1 MAALDARGMRLAL
14 HFAGMTTHGITQGGM
29 MQVRKLLLISAL
41 SLVLLPASAQ
51 AQSGWFFSPFIGGN
65 FGGNA
70 DFGDFP
76 DDDDAVERRMDFGAT
91 LGWNPSVVGFEVD
104 LGYSPNFFQDTAG
117 DANFDFGDN
126 NVGNVLLSAPSGTGI
141 RPYASGGLGLI
152 RASVQSATGLF
163 NDLSTNDL
171 GVNIGGGL
179 NANFND
185 NVGIRGDLRYFRSLQ
200 DNESDND
207 LDLSLGSF
215 DFWRG
220 SVGLTFRW

>member
-1 MAALDARGMRLAL
+1 
-14 HFAGMTTHGITQGGM
+14 
-29 MQVRKLLLISAL
+29 MQVRKLLMIGAL
-41 SLVLLPASAQ
+41 ALLLAPANASAQ
-51 AQSGWFFSPFIGGN
+51 NWFFTPFIGGN

-104 LGYSPNFFQDTAG
+104 FGWSPNFFEDTAG
-117 DANFDFGDN
+117 DRNFEFGDN
-126 NVGNVLLSAPSGTGI
+126 NVTTIMGNILFSAKPGGGI
-141 RPYASGGLGLI
+141 RPYGSAGLGLI
-152 RASVQSATGLF
+152 RANVQSATGLF
-163 NDLSTNDL
+163 NDLATNDF
-171 GVNIGGGL
+171 GVNFGAGL

-185 NVGIRGDLRYFRSLQ
+185 NVGVRGDLRYFRSLQ
-200 DNESDND
+200 DNEPDNE

-220 SVGLTFRW
+220 TVGLTFRW

>member
-1 MAALDARGMRLAL
+1 
-14 HFAGMTTHGITQGGM
+14 M
-29 MQVRKLLLISAL
+29 MQVRKLLMIGAL
-41 SLVLLPASAQ
+41 ALMLVPTTASAQ
-51 AQSGWFFSPFIGGN
+51 NWFFSPFIGGN

-104 LGYSPNFFQDTAG
+104 LGFSPNFFEDTAG
-117 DANFDFGDN
+117 DRNFDFGDN
-126 NVGNVLLSAPSGTGI
+126 NVTTFMGNVLLSAKPGSGI
-141 RPYASGGLGLI
+141 RPYGSAGIGLI
-152 RASVQSATGLF
+152 RSSVHSASGLF

-171 GVNIGGGL
+171 GINFGGGL

-185 NVGIRGDLRYFRSLQ
+185 KVGVRGDLRYFRALQ
-200 DNESDND
+200 DNQADND

-220 SVGLTFRW
+220 TVGLTFRW

>member
-1 MAALDARGMRLAL
+1 
-14 HFAGMTTHGITQGGM
+14 
-29 MQVRKLLLISAL
+29 MQVRKLLMISAL

-65 FGGNA
+65 FGGSA

-91 LGWNPSVVGFEVD
+91 IGYNPSFVGFEFD
-104 LGYSPNFFQDTAG
+104 FGYSPNFFQDTAG
-117 DANFDFGDN
+117 DANFEFGDN
-126 NVGNVLLSAPSGTGI
+126 NVTTLMGNVLFSAPPGTGI
-141 RPYASGGLGLI
+141 RPYGSAGLGLI

-171 GVNIGGGL
+171 GVNFGGGI
-179 NANFND
+179 NAQFND
-185 NVGIRGDLRYFRSLQ
+185 NVGLRGDLRYFRSLQ
-200 DNESDND
+200 DNEADND

>member
-1 MAALDARGMRLAL
+1 MIGALAL
-14 HFAGMTTHGITQGGM
+14 
-29 MQVRKLLLISAL
+29 LLVPAN
-41 SLVLLPASAQ
+41 ASAQ
-51 AQSGWFFSPFIGGN
+51 NWFFSPFIGGN

-91 LGWNPSVVGFEVD
+91 LGWNPNVIGFEFD
-104 LGYSPNFFQDTAG
+104 LGFSPNFFEDTAG
-117 DANFDFGDN
+117 DRNFDFGSN
-126 NVGNVLLSAPSGTGI
+126 NVTTLMGNVLLSAKPGSGI
-141 RPYASGGLGLI
+141 RPYGSAGIGLI
-152 RASVQSATGLF
+152 RSSVQSASGLF

-171 GVNIGGGL
+171 GINIGGGL

-185 NVGIRGDLRYFRSLQ
+185 KVGVRGDLRYFRAVQ
-200 DNESDND
+200 DNQPDND

-220 SVGLTFRW
+220 TVGLTFRW

>member
-1 MAALDARGMRLAL
+1 
-14 HFAGMTTHGITQGGM
+14 
-29 MQVRKLLLISAL
+29 MQVRKLLMISAL

-76 DDDDAVERRMDFGAT
+76 DEDDAVERRMDFGAT
-91 LGWNPSVVGFEVD
+91 LGWNPSVVGFEFD

-117 DANFDFGDN
+117 DANFEFGDN
-126 NVGNVLLSAPSGTGI
+126 NVTTLMGNVLLSAPPGSGV

-171 GVNIGGGL
+171 GMNIGGGL

-200 DNESDND
+200 DNEPDD
-207 LDLSLGSF
+207 EFDVALGSF
-215 DFWRG
+215 SFWRG
-220 SVGLTFRW
+220 TVGLVFRF

>member
-1 MAALDARGMRLAL
+1 
-14 HFAGMTTHGITQGGM
+14 
-29 MQVRKLLLISAL
+29 MQVRKLLMISAL

-91 LGWNPSVVGFEVD
+91 LGWNPSVVGFEFD

-117 DANFDFGDN
+117 DVNFEFGDN
-126 NVGNVLLSAPSGTGI
+126 NVTTLMGNVLLSAPPGSGV
-141 RPYASGGLGLI
+141 RPYASAGLGLI

-171 GVNIGGGL
+171 GMNIGGGL

-185 NVGIRGDLRYFRSLQ
+185 NVGLRGDLRYFRALQ
-200 DNESDND
+200 DNEPDNEF
-207 LDLSLGSF
+207 DLSLGSF

>member
-1 MAALDARGMRLAL
+1 
-14 HFAGMTTHGITQGGM
+14 
-29 MQVRKLLLISAL
+29 MQVRKLLMISAL

-76 DDDDAVERRMDFGAT
+76 DEDDAVERRMDFGAT
-91 LGWNPSVVGFEVD
+91 LGWNPSVVGFEFD

-117 DANFDFGDN
+117 DANFEFGDN
-126 NVGNVLLSAPSGTGI
+126 NVTTLMGNVLLSAPPGSGV

-171 GVNIGGGL
+171 GMNIGGGL

-185 NVGIRGDLRYFRSLQ
+185 NVGIRGDVRYFRALQ
-200 DNESDND
+200 DNEADND

>member
-1 MAALDARGMRLAL
+1 MY
-14 HFAGMTTHGITQGGM
+14 F
-29 MQVRKLLLISAL
+29 RKLLMISAL
-41 SLVLLPASAQ
+41 SLMLLPASAQ

-91 LGWNPSVVGFEVD
+91 LGWNPSVVGFEID

-117 DANFDFGDN
+117 DANFEFGDN
-126 NVGNVLLSAPSGTGI
+126 NVTTIMGNVLLSAPMGSGV
-141 RPYASGGLGLI
+141 RPYASGGIGLI

-200 DNESDND
+200 DNEADNEF
-207 LDLSLGSF
+207 DLSLGSF

>member
-1 MAALDARGMRLAL
+1 
-14 HFAGMTTHGITQGGM
+14 
-29 MQVRKLLLISAL
+29 MQVRKLLMVSAL
-41 SLVLLPASAQ
+41 SLMLLPASAQ

-65 FGGNA
+65 FGGSA

-76 DDDDAVERRMDFGAT
+76 ENDDAVERRMDFGAT
-91 LGWNPSVVGFEVD
+91 LGWNPSVVGFEID

-117 DANFDFGDN
+117 DANFEFGDN
-126 NVGNVLLSAPSGTGI
+126 NVTTIMGNVLLSAPAGSGV

-171 GVNIGGGL
+171 GINIGGGL

-185 NVGIRGDLRYFRSLQ
+185 NVGVRGDLRYFRSLQ
-200 DNESDND
+200 DNQADND
-207 LDLSLGSF
+207 FDLSLGSF